1 MSARTVVQHLLLVS
15 EPARDFEV
23 RFAVDGTW
31 EGAGFQRGND
41 VVFNIKAVTLPV
53 ADDRRGDTGD
63 WRRAS
68 SMRVYVDDTQLPGVS
83 DHMAANAVF
92 TETGGSTE
100 NLVNWKTYS
109 MRRLPFAG
117 CRSFDVSA

>member
-1 MSARTVVQHLLLVS
+1 VSARNAVFQLLTGS
-15 EPARDFEV
+15 AAAQDFEV
-23 RFAVDGTW
+23 RFAVDGIW
-31 EGAGFQRGND
+31 EGAGYQRGND
-41 VVFNIKAVTLPV
+41 VVFNIKAVPMPV
-53 ADDRRGDTGD
+53 GDDRRADPGD

-68 SMRVYVDDTQLPGVS
+68 SLRIYVDDSQLPDVS

-100 NLVNWKTYS
+100 NLVNWKTWS
-109 MRRLPFAG
+109 MRRLRFAG